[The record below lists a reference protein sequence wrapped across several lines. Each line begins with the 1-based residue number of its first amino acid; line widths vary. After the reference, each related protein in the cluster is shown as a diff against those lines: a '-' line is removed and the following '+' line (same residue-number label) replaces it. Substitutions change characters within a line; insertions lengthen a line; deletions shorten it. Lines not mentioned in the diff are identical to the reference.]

1 MALRRFVPHL
11 SLDRRKSGDEIE
23 KDRNCTYC
31 SLPKTNDRR
40 MYTQRVRGFQQVSE
54 KYSGET
60 AIFFCAEPG
69 SGVRAAV
76 PST

>member
-1 MALRRFVPHL
+1 MPVNL
-11 SLDRRKSGDEIE
+11 
-23 KDRNCTYC
+23 Y
-31 SLPKTNDRR
+31 
-40 MYTQRVRGFQQVSE
+40 YTQHVRGFQQVSE

-60 AIFFCAEPG
+60 ATFSCAEPG